1 MRVLIAGGGTG
12 GHIYPGIAV
21 AEELKRLDPQTEIR
35 FVGGDRGLE
44 GRVVPEAG
52 FELVT
57 IGARGLP
64 RRAPWKVPGA
74 LLANAGAFFS
84 SIGIVN
90 AWRPDVVLGTGGY
103 VSAPVVVAAWL
114 SRRPVVL
121 QEQNSVPGLTNRL
134 LARVADEVHLAFS
147 ESRGWFT
154 RKDRLKLSGNPV
166 RRQILSGE
174 RRPALARFGLTEGV
188 PTVFVFGGSR
198 GARRINESALE
209 AMARLRGQLSAQY
222 ILQTGKEDFAWARE
236 KAEAQSL
243 PVTVVPYLT
252 HIHEA
257 YAAADLVVCRAGAM
271 TLAEIAACGVPAI
284 LVPYPFAAYNHQEI
298 NAQNLAERGGAVSI
312 KDQDLTGERLALEL
326 LRLVKD
332 RETLI
337 RMSGNARRFAR
348 PDAAARI
355 ARSLLEWAADPA
367 AKRAAREGLPGKDT
381 IDEDE
386 A

>member
-1 MRVLIAGGGTG
+1 MKVLIAGGGTG

-21 AEELKRLDPQTEIR
+21 AEELKRLDPAIQIR

-74 LLANAGAFFS
+74 LLANAGAFFAA
-84 SIGIVN
+84 IGIVR
-90 AWRPDVVLGTGGY
+90 AWAPDVVLGTGGY

-114 SRRPVVL
+114 ARVPVVL

-147 ESRGWFT
+147 ESRGWFA

-166 RRQILSGE
+166 RREILSGE
-174 RRPALARFGLTEGV
+174 RRPALARFGLAEGV

-198 GARRINESALE
+198 GARRINESAIE
-209 AMARLRGQLSAQY
+209 AMDRLRGQLSAQF
-222 ILQTGKEDFAWARE
+222 ILQTGKEDFAWARDR
-236 KAEAQSL
+236 AEAQAL

-271 TLAEIAACGVPAI
+271 TMAEIAACGVPAI

-312 KDQDLTGERLALEL
+312 RDADLTGERLAAEL

-337 RMSGNARRFAR
+337 KMSANARRFAR
-348 PDAAARI
+348 PDAAQRI
-355 ARSLLEWAADPA
+355 ARSLLEWGQDPA
-367 AKRAAREGLPGKDT
+367 AKRAAREGVRASEPA
-381 IDEDE
+381 DEDE

>member
-1 MRVLIAGGGTG
+1 MKVLIAGGGTG

-21 AEELKRLDPQTEIR
+21 AEELKRLDSSTAIR

-64 RRAPWKVPGA
+64 RRAPWRVPGA
-74 LLANAGAFFS
+74 LLANLGAFFS
-84 SIGIVN
+84 SLRIVN
-90 AWRPDVVLGTGGY
+90 EWKPDVVLGTGGY
-103 VSAPVVVAAWL
+103 VSAPVIVAAWL
-114 SRRPVVL
+114 ARRPVVL

-147 ESRGWFT
+147 ESRGWFA

-198 GARRINESALE
+198 GARRINEATLD
-209 AMARLRGQLSAQY
+209 AMSKLRGQLSAQF

-236 KAEAQSL
+236 RADAQSL

-312 KDQDLTGERLALEL
+312 RDSDLTGERLALEL
-326 LRLVKD
+326 VRLLKD
-332 RETLI
+332 RETLV
-337 RMSGNARRFAR
+337 RMSVNARRFAR
-348 PDAAARI
+348 PDAAQRI
-355 ARSLLEWAADPA
+355 AKNLLEWAADPA
-367 AKRAAREGLPGKDT
+367 AKRAAREGIAGADSA
-381 IDEDE
+381 DEDE

>member
-1 MRVLIAGGGTG
+1 MKVLIAGGGTG

-21 AEELKRLDPQTEIR
+21 AEELKRLDPAIEIM

-52 FELVT
+52 FELFT

-74 LLANAGAFFS
+74 LLANAGAFLA

-90 AWRPDVVLGTGGY
+90 SWQPDVVLGTGGY

-114 SRRPVVL
+114 ARRPVVL

-147 ESRGWFT
+147 ESRGWFA

-166 RRQILSGE
+166 RREILSGE
-174 RRPALARFGLTEGV
+174 RKPALARFGLAEGI
-188 PTVFVFGGSR
+188 PTAFVFGGSR
-198 GARRINESALE
+198 GARRINEATLD
-209 AMARLRGQLSAQY
+209 AIARLRGHLGAQF

-236 KAEAQSL
+236 KAEAQGL

-284 LVPYPFAAYNHQEI
+284 LVPYPYAAYNHQEV
-298 NAQNLAERGGAVSI
+298 NAQNLAERGGAVMI
-312 KDQDLTGERLALEL
+312 KDGELTGERLAHEL
-326 LRLVKD
+326 SRLLKD

-337 RMSGNARRFAR
+337 RMSANARRFAR
-348 PDAAARI
+348 PDAAQRI
-355 ARSLLEWAADPA
+355 ARNLMEWGADPA
-367 AKRAAREGLPGKDT
+367 GKRAARDGRVVETDT
-381 IDEDE
+381 DETED
-386 A
+386 

>member
-1 MRVLIAGGGTG
+1 MKVLIAGGGTG

-21 AEELKRLDPQTEIR
+21 AEELTRLDPAIQVR

-57 IGARGLP
+57 IPARGLP

-74 LLANAGAFFS
+74 LLANAAAVLS
-84 SIGIVN
+84 SLGILR

-114 SRRPVVL
+114 ARTPVVL

-147 ESRGWFT
+147 ESRGWFA

-166 RRQILSGE
+166 RREILSGE
-174 RRPALARFGLTEGV
+174 RRPALARFGLAEGV

-198 GARRINESALE
+198 GARRINEAALD
-209 AMARLRGQLSAQY
+209 AMHRLRGQLNAQF
-222 ILQTGKEDFAWARE
+222 ILQTGKEDFSWARE
-236 KAEAQSL
+236 RAEAQSL

-312 KDQDLTGERLALEL
+312 RDADLTGDRLAHEL

-337 RMSGNARRFAR
+337 RMSANARRFAR
-348 PDAAARI
+348 PDAAQRI
-355 ARSLLEWAADPA
+355 ARRLIEWAASPA
-367 AKRAAREGLPGKDT
+367 AMRAAREGAPATDPA
-381 IDEDE
+381 DEDE

>member
-1 MRVLIAGGGTG
+1 MKVLIAGGGTG

-21 AEELKRLDPQTEIR
+21 AEELKRLDPAIEIK

-52 FELVT
+52 FELFT

-74 LLANAGAFFS
+74 LLANAGAFLA

-90 AWRPDVVLGTGGY
+90 SWQPDVVLGTGGY

-114 SRRPVVL
+114 ARRPVVL

-147 ESRGWFT
+147 ESRGWFA

-166 RRQILSGE
+166 RREILSGE
-174 RRPALARFGLTEGV
+174 RKPALARFGLAEGI
-188 PTVFVFGGSR
+188 PTAFVFGGSR
-198 GARRINESALE
+198 GARRINEATLD
-209 AMARLRGQLSAQY
+209 AIARLRGHLGAQF

-236 KAEAQSL
+236 KAEAQGL

-284 LVPYPFAAYNHQEI
+284 LVPYPYAAYNHQEV
-298 NAQNLAERGGAVSI
+298 NAQNLAERGGAVMI
-312 KDQDLTGERLALEL
+312 KDGELTGERLAHEL
-326 LRLVKD
+326 SRLLKD

-337 RMSGNARRFAR
+337 RMSANARRFAR
-348 PDAAARI
+348 PDAAQRI
-355 ARSLLEWAADPA
+355 ARNLMEWGADPA
-367 AKRAAREGLPGKDT
+367 GKRAARDGRVVDT
-381 IDEDE
+381 DADETED
-386 A
+386 

>member
-21 AEELKRLDPQTEIR
+21 AEEIMRLDPEAAIL

-64 RRAPWKVPGA
+64 RRSLWRVPAA
-74 LLANAGAFFS
+74 LFANAWAQL
-84 SIGIVN
+84 IALGIVRRF
-90 AWRPDVVLGTGGY
+90 RPDVVLGTGGY

-114 SRRPVVL
+114 LRKPVL
-121 QEQNSVPGLTNRL
+121 IQEQNSVPGLTNRW
-134 LARVADEVHLAFS
+134 LAKLANEVHLAFS
-147 ESRGWFT
+147 ESRNYFN
-154 RKDRLKLSGNPV
+154 RKDHLRLTGNPV
-166 RRQILSGE
+166 RRMILSGD
-174 RRPALARFGLTEGV
+174 RRQALARFGLSESV
-188 PTVFVFGGSR
+188 PTVFIFGGSR
-198 GARRINESALE
+198 GARRINEAALD
-209 AMARLRGQLSAQY
+209 AMSRLKGQVDAQF
-222 ILQTGKEDFAWARE
+222 ILQTGKEDFAWAKGR
-236 KAEAQSL
+236 AEELGL
-243 PVTVVPYLT
+243 PATVVPYLT

-298 NAQNLAERGGAVSI
+298 NAQNLAERGGAVLI
-312 KDQDLTGERLALEL
+312 LDGDLTGERLATEVQ
-326 LRLVKD
+326 RLVRD
-332 RETLI
+332 RQALI
-337 RMSGNARRFAR
+337 RMSTNARKFAR
-348 PDAAARI
+348 PDAALRI
-355 ARSLLEWAADPA
+355 ARSLLEWARHPHGRPPDA
-367 AKRAAREGLPGKDT
+367 APGET
-381 IDEDE
+381 

>member
-1 MRVLIAGGGTG
+1 MKVLIAGGGTG

-21 AEELKRLDPQTEIR
+21 AEELKRLDPKIDIL

-74 LLANAGAFFS
+74 LLANAGAFFA

-90 AWRPDVVLGTGGY
+90 SWQPDVVLGTGGY

-114 SRRPVVL
+114 ARRPVVL

-147 ESRGWFT
+147 ESRGWFA

-166 RRQILSGE
+166 RREILSGE
-174 RRPALARFGLTEGV
+174 RKPALARFGLAEGV
-188 PTVFVFGGSR
+188 PTAFVFGGSR
-198 GARRINESALE
+198 GARRINEATLD
-209 AMARLRGQLSAQY
+209 AIQRLRGHLSAQF
-222 ILQTGKEDFAWARE
+222 ILQTGKEDFAWAKE
-236 KAEAQSL
+236 KAEAQGL

-298 NAQNLAERGGAVSI
+298 NAQNLAERGGAVMI
-312 KDQDLTGERLALEL
+312 KDGELTGERLAHEL
-326 LRLVKD
+326 SRLLKD

-337 RMSGNARRFAR
+337 RMSANARRFAR
-348 PDAAARI
+348 PDAAQRI
-355 ARSLLEWAADPA
+355 ARNLMEWAADA
-367 AKRAAREGLPGKDT
+367 AGKRAARDGRT
-381 IDEDE
+381 IDSGADETED
-386 A
+386 